1 MAHWLCNSRLQSLL
15 LLILLLGVGSLQ
27 ARTRVLDIDID
38 GSQLETK
45 GKQLQYTALQPRA
58 DDNSAGNYRLPNNT
72 VPVAYNVELWT
83 EVDQGVTNFTG
94 QVKINITVVESS
106 NTITLHVRQ
115 TDNFT
120 ASIINTDVATSTEI
134 PLTVTQ
140 EATREFL
147 ILTSTTTTFTAGSN
161 WTLSINY
168 TGLLR
173 TDQGGFYLS
182 TYTDDNGTVQ

>member
-1 MAHWLCNSRLQSLL
+1 MAHWLGESRLQYLLVLL
-15 LLILLLGVGSLQ
+15 LLLRVGSLQ
-27 ARTRVLDIDID
+27 ARTRVLDLDID

-45 GKQLQYTALQPRA
+45 GNQLQYAGIQTRA

-72 VPVAYNVELWT
+72 LPVAYNVELWT
-83 EVDQGVTNFTG
+83 EVDQGVKNFTG
-94 QVKINITVVESS
+94 QVKINIIVVNNS
-106 NTITLHVRQ
+106 NTVTLHVRQ

-134 PLTVTQ
+134 PLTVSQ
-140 EATREFL
+140 DATREFL
-147 ILTSTTTTFTAGSN
+147 ILTSATAFTAGSN
-161 WTLSINY
+161 WTLNINY

-182 TYTDDNGTVQ
+182 TYTDDNGTIQ